1 MKLWMRAAIFG
12 SIFMVLFFLYR
23 INKENSVVYIAKP
36 QYTEAIVLP
45 QPLIRKEIKRED
57 LLIGLPEEE
66 EPFRPL
72 FFESM
77 ILKGIMKDNFGRWL
91 AIFTDGKLENNSRF
105 LKFAAGDTHDGITL
119 LKVDNRGC
127 VIRYGNIER
136 RFEVKD

>member
-1 MKLWMRAAIFG
+1 MKLWMKAAIFG

-23 INKENSVVYIAKP
+23 MNKENSVVYIAKP

-57 LLIGLPEEE
+57 LLIGLPKDE

-77 ILKGIMKDNFGRWL
+77 ILKGIMKDNVGRWL
-91 AIFTDGKLENNSRF
+91 AIFTDGKPENSSRF

-136 RFEVKD
+136 RFEVNN